1 MALTNKSFWVM
12 QVIIH
17 SKPPFIAKQLQCNS
31 GHIEKMISIAFLSRS
46 ITCISVLVMAFTRLS
61 VISRSSLFIQKR
73 TMSSHFFPNVIDKLV
88 SPVKELVEAVS
99 ENGQKFTGETE
110 ADQKEVID
118 WITQSSEIVTEGRL
132 KVNLMF
138 VYISLDLTFE
148 LC

>member
-1 MALTNKSFWVM
+1 
-12 QVIIH
+12 
-17 SKPPFIAKQLQCNS
+17 
-31 GHIEKMISIAFLSRS
+31 
-46 ITCISVLVMAFTRLS
+46 
-61 VISRSSLFIQKR
+61 
-73 TMSSHFFPNVIDKLV
+73 MSSHFFPNVIDKLV

>member
-1 MALTNKSFWVM
+1 
-12 QVIIH
+12 
-17 SKPPFIAKQLQCNS
+17 
-31 GHIEKMISIAFLSRS
+31 
-46 ITCISVLVMAFTRLS
+46 
-61 VISRSSLFIQKR
+61 
-73 TMSSHFFPNVIDKLV
+73 MSSHFFPNVIDKLV

-118 WITQSSEIVTEGRL
+118 WITQSSEIVTEDRL